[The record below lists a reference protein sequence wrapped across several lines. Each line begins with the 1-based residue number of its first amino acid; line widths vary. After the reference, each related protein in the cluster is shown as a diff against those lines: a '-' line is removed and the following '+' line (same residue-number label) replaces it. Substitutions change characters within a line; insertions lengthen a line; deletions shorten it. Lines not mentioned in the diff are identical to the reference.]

1 MVKAGPMTS
10 SMAPAP
16 ASGVDPQQA
25 ALIEHGGPDGGPD
38 VQHDFSS
45 NASPLPTPP
54 AVRAAV
60 DAADRSRYP
69 DPAYAQLRHTL
80 AAQLAHPAELL
91 LPSAGG
97 AEAIRRLTLWA
108 ALQGLR
114 HVWVPQPGFGE
125 YAAAAE
131 ALGLRVHAYEDLPA
145 LARGLCAQEDGLP
158 MMSPALVWVC
168 DPCNPTGSSPLPD
181 AWQALGDALL
191 NSGSE
196 LAIDLA
202 YEELRLDGR
211 SQLPPALA
219 DRAWRLR
226 CPNKALSLT
235 GVRAG
240 LIEAPLAAGEAAAQL
255 RRLAPSWVLSAEGVA
270 LLSQAWQ
277 PDTREALQ
285 QQREQLRGWRL
296 SQHSALHRHGWVARP
311 SVCNFSLWRPPSGT
325 HVPTLL
331 QALRQHGIKLRNAT
345 SLGAP
350 GWVRLSVQRPQSQDA
365 LLQALMDI
373 ECL

>member
-1 MVKAGPMTS
+1 MVKAGPMEHA
-10 SMAPAP
+10 MLPHADARLEP
-16 ASGVDPQQA
+16 
-25 ALIEHGGPDGGPD
+25 LIEHGGPDGGPP
-38 VQHDFSS
+38 VHHDFSS
-45 NASPLPTPP
+45 NASPLPTP
-54 AVRAAV
+54 ASVRAAM
-60 DAADRSRYP
+60 DAADRRHYP
-69 DPAYAQLRHTL
+69 DPAYTQLRRTL
-80 AAQLAHPAELL
+80 AAQLAHPEELL

-145 LARGLCAQEDGLP
+145 LSRGLCAQEDGLP

-168 DPCNPTGSSPLPD
+168 DPCNPTGASPLPE
-181 AWQALGDALL
+181 AWQALADALL

-202 YEELRLDGR
+202 YEELRLDG
-211 SQLPPALA
+211 SPQLPPGLA

-285 QQREQLRGWRL
+285 QQREQLRAWRL
-296 SQHSALHRHGWVARP
+296 SQHEALHRRGWVARP

-325 HVPTLL
+325 HIPTLL